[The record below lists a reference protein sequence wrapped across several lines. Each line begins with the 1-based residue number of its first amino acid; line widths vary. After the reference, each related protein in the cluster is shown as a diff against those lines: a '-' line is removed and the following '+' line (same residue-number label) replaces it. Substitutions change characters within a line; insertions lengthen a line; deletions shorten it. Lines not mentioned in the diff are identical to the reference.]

1 VWRGKAG
8 RHRPQRTSR
17 PGREEESMGCQ
28 PWRRSSQYLRHSFK
42 SFIYR
47 SSWTR
52 AAFLIHHLRPPLE
65 IISLMH
71 SVSQTTHF
79 RFGSPSA
86 SSLPLPHR
94 SRVRSPPRRPARKC
108 LLLPSALDTSSL
120 ILLHVSSS
128 LLLRPCSRGSTSPL
142 PVRLQDSTLCH
153 AAVEP
158 KRRTALHR
166 EGG

>member
-1 VWRGKAG
+1 VAWE
-8 RHRPQRTSR
+8 SR
-17 PGREEESMGCQ
+17 PASATEDESIGTRGGVDRVSAVEEE
-28 PWRRSSQYLRHSFK
+28 LTIFT
-42 SFIYR
+42 SFIQELHISVIMDKSCIFDSPFA
-47 SSWTR
+47 SS
-52 AAFLIHHLRPPLE
+52 E